1 MSKNISSFFI
11 GLMMI
16 GSVLLG
22 VYTDFNTGFLLLSE
36 FISLGVFIIVLAL
49 PATFIFFGF
58 AITSIACYQGFYT
71 RTDGGANGVGKS
83 TTASVVISCIAILC
97 LNYILATLL
106 L

>member
-22 VYTDFNTGFLLLSE
+22 VYSDFNTGFLLLSE

-58 AITSIACYQGFYT
+58 AIFL
-71 RTDGGANGVGKS
+71 
-83 TTASVVISCIAILC
+83 VISTWIIIEFSAFDVLVGEVIGLIIALV
-97 LNYILATLL
+97 LKFFWMDDLTDEKT
-106 L
+106 

>member
-1 MSKNISSFFI
+1 MTKNISSFFI

-36 FISLGVFIIVLAL
+36 FIALGVFIIVLAL

-58 AITSIACYQGFYT
+58 AIFL
-71 RTDGGANGVGKS
+71 
-83 TTASVVISCIAILC
+83 VISAWIIIEFSAFDVLVGEVIGLIIALV
-97 LNYILATLL
+97 LKFFWMDDLTNEET
-106 L
+106 

>member
-58 AITSIACYQGFYT
+58 AIFL
-71 RTDGGANGVGKS
+71 
-83 TTASVVISCIAILC
+83 VISAWIIIEFSAFDVLVGEVIGLIIALV
-97 LNYILATLL
+97 LKFFWMDNLTNKET
-106 L
+106 